1 MYMRGTSWVAS
12 FTCSVTAAPPHL
24 QVPPSKRTHTGEM
37 NMYAARTFTEE
48 ISTRW
53 GQVLVATMAV
63 GETGYIASDSRRVFM
78 SSIWFD
84 VETRVEESGGN

>member
-1 MYMRGTSWVAS
+1 
-12 FTCSVTAAPPHL
+12 
-24 QVPPSKRTHTGEM
+24 
-37 NMYAARTFTEE
+37 MYALRTFTEE

-53 GQVLVATMAV
+53 GQFLVATVAV